1 MVRIRSEINKT
12 LNSLSPLSFYSTKEL
27 IACKDCWECKNPK
40 VSHGR
45 RGTRGDVGKKISR
58 FVAVEPGPCGKQG
71 NAGPPDP
78 IREPGIKGVPGI
90 RGSPGAKID
99 LKRSEKN

>member
-1 MVRIRSEINKT
+1 M
-12 LNSLSPLSFYSTKEL
+12 
-27 IACKDCWECKNPK
+27 
-40 VSHGR
+40 
-45 RGTRGDVGKKISR
+45 GKKISR

-71 NAGPPDP
+71 NAGPSDP

-99 LKRSEKN
+99 PKRSEKN